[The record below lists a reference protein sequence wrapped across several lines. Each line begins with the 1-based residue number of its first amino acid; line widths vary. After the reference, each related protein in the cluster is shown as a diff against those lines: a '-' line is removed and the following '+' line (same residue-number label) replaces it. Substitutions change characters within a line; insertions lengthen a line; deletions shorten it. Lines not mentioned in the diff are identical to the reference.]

1 MIMELADVL
10 ASLARDRQDETA
22 WKSLYKTMWPLV
34 WSVVF
39 RRLHGLKAPS
49 DDAAQEVFIRLL
61 KSCPFDNLRDPD
73 DFRAYTYRVS
83 INVANNYLRTLLVEA
98 RAENIEEV
106 GMLGSTDNN
115 PEGIL
120 ETDELLKEIL
130 GHIDE
135 RDHHILKLLIDGH
148 SLREIASRVG
158 ISYSNTAVRVHR
170 IRKKLLA
177 HLRDTAARS
186 QERRS
191 KDTPS
196 GLPSLL
202 S

>member
-1 MIMELADVL
+1 MELDDVL
-10 ASLARDRQDETA
+10 ASLAKDRQDDTA
-22 WKSLYKTMWPLV
+22 WKSLYQAMWPLV

-61 KSCPFDNLRDPD
+61 KSCPFDNLRNPE

-83 INVANNYLRTLLVEA
+83 VNVANNYLRTLLLEA
-98 RAENIEEV
+98 KAENIEEV
-106 GMLGSTDNN
+106 GLLSSAEG
-115 PEGIL
+115 PEGGL
-120 ETDELLKEIL
+120 ESNELLKEIL
-130 GHIDE
+130 GYIDA
-135 RDHHILKLLIDGH
+135 RDHHILRLLIDGH
-148 SLREIASRVG
+148 SLREIASRLG

-177 HLRDTAARS
+177 RLKETASKRQEEQQGRDVRPA
-186 QERRS
+186 
-191 KDTPS
+191 
-196 GLPSLL
+196 LPFLL